1 MTVAGVRADGE
12 ARAERPRDGS
22 SGAPLRVAL
31 IGNPNTGKSTLFNA
45 LTGLR
50 QRAANFPGVTVEC
63 VEGSYRLPDGR
74 EVRVLDLP
82 GSYSL
87 SPHAADEAIA
97 LDVLMGRVRG
107 AAAPDA
113 IVVVVDAEQLERNL
127 FLVSQLLELGLP
139 TVVALNK
146 MDVAE
151 RDGARIDIPEL
162 IHELGATVVPVVATT
177 GLGVEHLRQVI
188 AGAGSLPAPSR
199 RFALPEAVARAIA
212 PVERRLRLAGC
223 RPSQASLHALRF
235 VGDPRATHDLGDVGD
250 VADLDTEVARSRAT
264 LESAGYRPDAIEA
277 ELRYGWIATVAERT
291 VVRAT
296 PRGRTVSDRVD
307 AVLLDRRWGPA
318 VFVVV
323 MALMFQAVF
332 SWARPLSDGLE
343 QAVAGVGGWMGALL
357 PAGDLRSLVV
367 DGVVGGVGSVLAF
380 VPQIFVLFL
389 FIGLLEDS
397 GYMARAAF
405 VMDRFLRPLGLHGKS
420 FIPLISGYACAVP
433 AIMSARTVQDRRDR
447 LATIMVVPLMS
458 CSARLPVYTL
468 LIGAFVPPTLVAG
481 VVGMQGLALFAMYA
495 LGTVTALGAA
505 AVFRRTLL
513 RGPMRPMIMELP
525 AYRVPNPRAL
535 LTSVWHRVQLFLRRA
550 GSVIFA
556 LSIVLWAMAAYPKTP
571 ARDGLTPAA
580 AQEEQLAHSALGRL
594 GHLVEP
600 AVRPLGYDWKIG
612 VAVMA
617 SFTAREVFVS
627 TMSTINGV
635 ADDGAATLRERLRPA
650 RAAGAGDA
658 ALVAFGLMVFY
669 VFAPMCAS
677 TLAVTARETGGGRD
691 GLRWAALQ
699 FGYMLALA
707 YLAALLVYRGGL
719 ALGLGGGA

>member
-1 MTVAGVRADGE
+1 M
-12 ARAERPRDGS
+12 
-22 SGAPLRVAL
+22 AL

-63 VEGSYRLPDGR
+63 VEGSFRLADGR

-107 AAAPDA
+107 AAAPDV

-139 TVVALNK
+139 LVVALNK

-151 RDGARIDIPEL
+151 RDGARIDVPEL

-177 GLGVEHLRQVI
+177 GLGVDHLRRVI

-199 RFALPEAVARAIA
+199 RFALPEPVAKALA
-212 PVERRLRLAGC
+212 PVERRLRLTGLQ
-223 RPSQASLHALRF
+223 PSQAALHALRF
-235 VGDPRATHDLGDVGD
+235 VGDPLATRDLGERGD
-250 VADLDTEVARSRAT
+250 IADIDTEVARSRAH
-264 LESAGYRPDAIEA
+264 LELAGLRPDAIEA
-277 ELRYGWIATVAERT
+277 ELRYGWIAGIVERA
-291 VVRAT
+291 VSRAT

-332 SWARPLSDGLE
+332 SWSRPLTDGLE
-343 QAVAGVGGWMGALL
+343 QAITAIGGWVGALL
-357 PAGDLRSLVV
+357 PPGDLQSLLV

-447 LATIMVVPLMS
+447 LATIMVVPLLS

-481 VVGMQGLALFAMYA
+481 VVGVQGLALFTMYA
-495 LGTVTALGAA
+495 LGTLTALGAA
-505 AVFRRTLL
+505 ALFRRTLL
-513 RGPMRPMIMELP
+513 KGPMRPMIMELP

-550 GSVIFA
+550 GTVIFA
-556 LSIVLWAMAAYPKTP
+556 LSIVLWAMAAYPRTS
-571 ARDGLTPAA
+571 ARDGLAPAA
-580 AQEEQLAHSALGRL
+580 AQEEQLANSALGRL

-600 AVRPLGYDWKIG
+600 VVRPLGFDWKIG
-612 VAVMA
+612 VAV
-617 SFTAREVFVS
+617 
-627 TMSTINGV
+627 
-635 ADDGAATLRERLRPA
+635 
-650 RAAGAGDA
+650 
-658 ALVAFGLMVFY
+658 
-669 VFAPMCAS
+669 
-677 TLAVTARETGGGRD
+677 
-691 GLRWAALQ
+691 
-699 FGYMLALA
+699 
-707 YLAALLVYRGGL
+707 
-719 ALGLGGGA
+719 